1 MPEGPAAAGGPEACA
16 RLTSL
21 PLFAGLRPEDA
32 DALVASCR
40 AVQLPAGE
48 FLFRQGDEADDL
60 YIVLDGRLEIRVL
73 DEAGVSVVVG
83 GVGAGDL
90 VGEMGVVEAEP
101 RSADVVAGQLSWL
114 LCLDGPAFRG
124 LIDVA
129 SPAAWTLLRA
139 IRRTMA
145 RRVLDQRA
153 VAPALG
159 GAATGVVAELV
170 AAEET
175 GLAGRLRGFL
185 DALVGG
191 AT

>member
-1 MPEGPAAAGGPEACA
+1 MPEGPAAAGGTEACA

-40 AVQLPAGE
+40 AVRLAAGE
-48 FLFRQGDEADDL
+48 CLFRQGDSADHL
-60 YIVLDGRLEIRVL
+60 YIVLDGGLEIRVL
-73 DEAGVSVVVG
+73 DEGGASVVVG
-83 GVGAGDL
+83 GVRPGDL

-101 RSADVVAGQLSWL
+101 RSADVVAAQLSWL
-114 LCLDGPAFRG
+114 LCLDGPAFRS
-124 LIDVA
+124 LIDAA

-153 VAPALG
+153 AAPALG
-159 GAATGVVAELV
+159 REATGVVAELV
-170 AAEET
+170 GAEDR